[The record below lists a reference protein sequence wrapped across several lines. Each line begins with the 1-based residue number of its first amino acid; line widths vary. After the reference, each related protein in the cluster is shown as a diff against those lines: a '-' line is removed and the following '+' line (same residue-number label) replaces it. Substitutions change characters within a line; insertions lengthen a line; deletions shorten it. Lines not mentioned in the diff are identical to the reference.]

1 MDENNTRSN
10 TGAPRTNTAPRANTA
25 SRTNSSAYRKSK
37 KREKQRA
44 QLLLLCI
51 FAFLLFLAIVFGA
64 LFGNRSAVKTVEKEI
79 ESVSASQ
86 EAASSTTEP
95 ESTTQ
100 SSLYQSGAYIV
111 DTDGSALNMRKNHSI
126 NSEPLTK
133 IPNKTS
139 VTVTEIFH
147 DENASVGK
155 GEIEYW
161 GKCSYSGETG
171 WVAMKYLKKD
181 ASAAPENT
189 TGAGGDDVTANG
201 DTSEAAANT
210 KYKPGRYSVET
221 GGWGLSMRYEPNK
234 ESEAYDAVGDGEIL
248 NILEVVESKSS
259 DPDYRYWGKIEYDG
273 ETLYVSMAYLEKVS
287 D

>member
-1 MDENNTRSN
+1 M
-10 TGAPRTNTAPRANTA
+10 
-25 SRTNSSAYRKSK
+25 KS
-37 KREKQRA
+37 
-44 QLLLLCI
+44 
-51 FAFLLFLAIVFGA
+51 
-64 LFGNRSAVKTVEKEI
+64 VEREI

-95 ESTTQ
+95 ESTTEA
-100 SSLYQSGAYIV
+100 SLYRPGQYIV
-111 DTDGSALNMRKNHSI
+111 DTDGSALNMRKSASL

-139 VTVTEIFH
+139 VTITEIFH

-181 ASAAPENT
+181 ASAAPDDTTGSENT
-189 TGAGGDDVTANG
+189 TADG
-201 DTSEAAANT
+201 DTSTTAAST
-210 KYKPGRYSVET
+210 KYAPGRYTVET
-221 GGWGLSMRYEPNK
+221 GGWGLSMRYEPNRD
-234 ESEAYDAVGDGEIL
+234 SEAYDAVGDGEIL
-248 NILEVVESKSS
+248 NILEVVESQSS

>member
-1 MDENNTRSN
+1 MDINNTRS
-10 TGAPRTNTAPRANTA
+10 TAGTSRTNTA
-25 SRTNSSAYRKSK
+25 SRTNTSAYRKSK

-64 LFGNRSAVKTVEKEI
+64 LFGNRSAVKSVEREL

-95 ESTTQ
+95 ESTTEP
-100 SSLYQSGAYIV
+100 SLYRPGNYIV

-139 VTVTEIFH
+139 VSIIEIFH

-181 ASAAPENT
+181 ASAAPDDT
-189 TGAGGDDVTANG
+189 TGSGSDNESTTVNG
-201 DTSEAAANT
+201 DTSTTASST
-210 KYKPGRYSVET
+210 KYAPGRYSVET
-221 GGWGLSMRYEPNK
+221 GGWGLSMRYEPNR

-248 NILEVVESKSS
+248 NILEVVESQSS

-287 D
+287 E